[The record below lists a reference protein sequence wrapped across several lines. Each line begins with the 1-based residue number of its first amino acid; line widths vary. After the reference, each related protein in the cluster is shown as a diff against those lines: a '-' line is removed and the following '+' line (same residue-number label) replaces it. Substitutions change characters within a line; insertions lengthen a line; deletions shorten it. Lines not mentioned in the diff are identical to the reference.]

1 MASENKRYFFL
12 KLPEDFFRC
21 KEIKK
26 LRKIAG
32 GDTHVII
39 ALKILLLGLKN
50 DNRIFFDGVEED
62 LADELALEIDE
73 DETNVKM
80 VMHYLFSIGWLEQEN
95 ENTLYSPKAAE
106 LTDSITDSAKRMRKL
121 RENRQKQ
128 IPENSSASQCDTD
141 VTPKLQKCDVEIEIE
156 KEIDIDNSLRSL
168 SCPSPLQKRDEPS
181 ISFPI
186 LGGKEAEIPMSWV
199 DNMQKVFTAI
209 DCLKEIEK
217 AKAWCMGNQMK
228 SNWKKFLYNWFKREH
243 DRATSCSWKS
253 GAQKPQR
260 GGQAGFEET
269 RYSNEAVKVEL

>member
-1 MASENKRYFFL
+1 MAAENKRYFFL

-73 DETNVKM
+73 DETNVKI
-80 VMHYLFSIGWLEQEN
+80 VMHYLFSIGWLEQESD
-95 ENTLYSPKAAE
+95 NTIYSPKAAE
-106 LTDSITDSAKRMRKL
+106 LTDSITASSLRSRKSRKNNEAL
-121 RENRQKQ
+121 
-128 IPENSSASQCDTD
+128 QCNTKA
-141 VTPKLQKCDVEIEIE
+141 TLEQHQCNGEIEIE

-168 SCPSPLQKRDEPS
+168 SCPTPLEQRVEPG